1 MIAVFVFRNPISK
14 ERFFRRTHVT
24 NSMRFYF
31 LSLMLP
37 LFSVTGYTQ
46 DLHIYYHALN
56 DSMSFILRYPN
67 GRSKPV
73 NSPIVWKGWKIP
85 KYIHKMHFN
94 PFGM

>member
-1 MIAVFVFRNPISK
+1 MRIMSVYQNLISM
-14 ERFFRRTHVT
+14 ERFFRSTHVS
-24 NSMRFYF
+24 NSIRLCF
-31 LSLMLP
+31 LSLMLT

-46 DLHIYYHALN
+46 DLHIYYHAPN
-56 DSMSFILRYPN
+56 DSMSYILRYPN

-73 NSPIVWKGWKIP
+73 NRPIVWKGWKIP